1 LINFSKKFFLNR
13 LIKQRLN
20 KIVVLVV
27 DYKILVELQ
36 EHWLEL

>member
-27 DYKILVELQ
+27 DYKILVELR
-36 EHWLEL
+36 EHWQEL